1 MSKHLA
7 RSDRGGCFAAA
18 LSVSSA
24 SAQSSRQIKFIV
36 PFPAGGGGDVLT
48 RMVAEKWAQ
57 AHGVATVIENRPGA
71 ATVLGVEAASRA
83 APDGNTLGIVA
94 NSFIIHPNFKKLS
107 YDPLTSFEPVCL
119 LANSPQVIV
128 VNSSSPY
135 KTLTEWLDAARAKP
149 GELSHASV
157 GPASPSTSPS
167 SSSSCW
173 PRSSI
178 TFVPFNGNTPA
189 LNALLGG
196 HVGSVMSN
204 YSEAA
209 ELVECRQAP
218 RARRGQRQASRR
230 WPNVPTVAEQ
240 GFKDYAVEAWYGL
253 VAPAKTPKD
262 KVAELSKW
270 CAEAMLAPELKAK
283 WDLQGLTPGRQLI
296 RRIRRAS
303 APAVGGLRARDP
315 RGQHQG
321 RIGTR
326 DCGPNASKA
335 RRKRRPEAQH

>member
-1 MSKHLA
+1 MGRLCRA
-7 RSDRGGCFAAA
+7 FIAATVLAAA
-18 LSVSSA
+18 ASA
-24 SAQSSRQIKFIV
+24 SGAFAQSSRQIKFIV

-83 APDGNTLGIVA
+83 VPDGNTLGIVA
-94 NSFIIHPNFKKLS
+94 NSFIIHPNFKNLS
-107 YDPLTSFEPVCL
+107 YDPLTSFEPICL
-119 LANSPQVIV
+119 LANSPQVVV
-128 VNSSSPY
+128 VNGSSPY

-157 GPASPSTSPS
+157 GPASPQHIAFEQLKLMAKA
-167 SSSSCW
+167 
-173 PRSSI
+173 SI

-209 ELVECRQAP
+209 ELVGSGKL
-218 RARRGQRQASRR
+218 RALAVASAKRVDG
-230 WPNVPTVAEQ
+230 WPNVATVAEQ
-240 GFKDYAVEAWYGL
+240 GFKGYAVEAWYGL

-270 CAEAMLAPELKAK
+270 CSEAMLAPDLKSK
-283 WDLQGLTPGRQLI
+283 WDLQGLTPVGSTSDEFAAHLRQQSADYAAVI
-296 RRIRRAS
+296 RDANIK
-303 APAVGGLRARDP
+303 G
-315 RGQHQG
+315 
-321 RIGTR
+321 
-326 DCGPNASKA
+326 
-335 RRKRRPEAQH
+335 E

>member
-1 MSKHLA
+1 MFSMRASSKGLIVA
-7 RSDRGGCFAAA
+7 VAIASAM
-18 LSVSSA
+18 SVSA
-24 SAQSSRQIKFIV
+24 PFAQSSRQIKFIV

-48 RMVAEKWAQ
+48 RMVAEKWGQ
-57 AHGVATVIENRPGA
+57 TRGIATVIENRPGA

-83 APDGNTLGIVA
+83 APDGNTLGTVA

-119 LANSPQVIV
+119 LASSPQVIV
-128 VNSSSPY
+128 VNSTSPY

-149 GELSHASV
+149 GDLSHASV
-157 GPASPSTSPS
+157 GPASPQHIAFEQLKLLAKVN
-167 SSSSCW
+167 
-173 PRSSI
+173 I

-209 ELVECRQAP
+209 ELVNSGKL
-218 RARRGQRQASRR
+218 RALAVASSTRVEG

-240 GFKDYAVEAWYGL
+240 GFKGYGVEAWYGL

-270 CAEAMLAPELKAK
+270 CAEAMLAPELKTK
-283 WDLQGLTPGRQLI
+283 WDLQGLTPVGSTSEEFAAHLHQQSDDYASII
-296 RRIRRAS
+296 REAS
-303 APAVGGLRARDP
+303 
-315 RGQHQG
+315 
-321 RIGTR
+321 IK
-326 DCGPNASKA
+326 S
-335 RRKRRPEAQH
+335 E

>member
-1 MSKHLA
+1 MRALGKSLI
-7 RSDRGGCFAAA
+7 AAA
-18 LSVSSA
+18 MVALAVA
-24 SAQSSRQIKFIV
+24 NAPAQSPRQIKFIV

-83 APDGNTLGIVA
+83 APDGNTLGTVA

-128 VNSSSPY
+128 VNSSSPHQ
-135 KTLTEWLDAARAKP
+135 TLIEWLDAARAKP

-157 GPASPSTSPS
+157 GPASPQHIAFEQLKLLAKVN
-167 SSSSCW
+167 
-173 PRSSI
+173 I

-196 HVGSVMSN
+196 HVGSAMSN

-209 ELVECRQAP
+209 ELVGAGKLRAPAAARAKRGEGGPAP
-218 RARRGQRQASRR
+218 RAGGGEWRTRRR
-230 WPNVPTVAEQ
+230 VA
-240 GFKDYAVEAWYGL
+240 DRA
-253 VAPAKTPKD
+253 D
-262 KVAELSKW
+262 
-270 CAEAMLAPELKAK
+270 
-283 WDLQGLTPGRQLI
+283 R
-296 RRIRRAS
+296 RRAGFS
-303 APAVGGLRARDP
+303 GLCGRSLVRLCRAGEDAE
-315 RGQHQG
+315 G
-321 RIGTR
+321 
-326 DCGPNASKA
+326 
-335 RRKRRPEAQH
+335 

>member
-1 MSKHLA
+1 MRTFGKGLT
-7 RSDRGGCFAAA
+7 AAA
-18 LSVSSA
+18 LAATLSVATA
-24 SAQSSRQIKFIV
+24 SAQTSRQIKFIV

-57 AHGVATVIENRPGA
+57 LHGVATVIENRPGA
-71 ATVLGVEAASRA
+71 ATVLGVEVASRA
-83 APDGNTLGIVA
+83 APDGNTLGTVA

-128 VNSSSPY
+128 VNSASPY

-149 GELSHASV
+149 GALSHASV
-157 GPASPSTSPS
+157 GPASPQHIAFEQLKLLAQV
-167 SSSSCW
+167 
-173 PRSSI
+173 SI

-196 HVGSVMSN
+196 HVGSAMSN

-209 ELVECRQAP
+209 ELVGAGKL
-218 RARRGQRQASRR
+218 RALAVASGKRVDG

-240 GFKDYAVEAWYGL
+240 GFKDYSVEAWYGL

-262 KVAELSKW
+262 KLAELSKW
-270 CAEAMLAPELKAK
+270 CAEAMQASELKPK
-283 WDLQGLTPGRQLI
+283 WGLQGLTPIGSTSEQFAAHLRQQSDGYARVI
-296 RRIRRAS
+296 R
-303 APAVGGLRARDP
+303 
-315 RGQHQG
+315 
-321 RIGTR
+321 
-326 DCGPNASKA
+326 
-335 RRKRRPEAQH
+335 EANIKGE

>member
-1 MSKHLA
+1 
-7 RSDRGGCFAAA
+7 
-18 LSVSSA
+18 
-24 SAQSSRQIKFIV
+24 
-36 PFPAGGGGDVLT
+36 T

-57 AHGVATVIENRPGA
+57 MHGVGTVIENRPGA

-107 YDPLTSFEPVCL
+107 YDPLTSFEPICL

-128 VNSSSPY
+128 VNSSSTY
-135 KTLTEWLDAARAKP
+135 KTLAEWLEAARARP
-149 GELSHASV
+149 GELSHPGV
-157 GPASPSTSPS
+157 GPASPQHTALEQLKLLAKVN
-167 SSSSCW
+167 
-173 PRSSI
+173 I

-209 ELVECRQAP
+209 ELVASGKL
-218 RARRGQRQASRR
+218 RALAVASTKRVDG

-240 GFKDYAVEAWYGL
+240 GFKDYSVEAWYGF
-253 VAPAKTPKD
+253 VAPARPAKD

-283 WDLQGLTPGRQLI
+283 WELQGLSPVGS
-296 RRIRRAS
+296 S
-303 APAVGGLRARDP
+303 A
-315 RGQHQG
+315 Q
-321 RIGTR
+321 
-326 DCGPNASKA
+326 
-335 RRKRRPEAQH
+335 

>member
-1 MSKHLA
+1 MRRLCQA
-7 RSDRGGCFAAA
+7 LVAAIIFAGA
-18 LSVSSA
+18 VSA
-24 SAQSSRQIKFIV
+24 TGLAQSSRQIKFIV
-36 PFPAGGGGDVLT
+36 PFPAGGGDVLT
-48 RMVAEKWAQ
+48 RLVAEKWAQ
-57 AHGVATVIENRPGA
+57 AHGVGTVIENRPGA

-128 VNSSSPY
+128 VNGSSPY
-135 KTLTEWLDAARAKP
+135 RTLSEWLDAARTRP

-157 GPASPSTSPS
+157 GPASPQHIAFEQLKLMAKVN
-167 SSSSCW
+167 
-173 PRSSI
+173 I

-209 ELVECRQAP
+209 ELVGSGKL
-218 RARRGQRQASRR
+218 RALAVASSKRVEG

-240 GFKDYAVEAWYGL
+240 GFQGYAVEAWYGL

-262 KVAELSKW
+262 KVAELSQW
-270 CAEAMLAPELKAK
+270 CAEAMLAPELKSK
-283 WDLQGLTPGRQLI
+283 WELQGLTPVGSSAGEFAAHLRQQ
-296 RRIRRAS
+296 S
-303 APAVGGLRARDP
+303 GDYARV
-315 RGQHQG
+315 
-321 RIGTR
+321 I
-326 DCGPNASKA
+326 A
-335 RRKRRPEAQH
+335 EANIKGE

>member
-1 MSKHLA
+1 MRTFGNGLIA
-7 RSDRGGCFAAA
+7 AALVAA
-18 LSVSSA
+18 LSVSTA

-57 AHGVATVIENRPGA
+57 MHGIATVIENRPGA

-128 VNSSSPY
+128 VNSASPY

-157 GPASPSTSPS
+157 GPASPQH
-167 SSSSCW
+167 
-173 PRSSI
+173 I
-178 TFVPFNGNTPA
+178 AFEQLKLLAKVNIAFVPFNGNTPA

-209 ELVECRQAP
+209 ELVSAGKL
-218 RARRGQRQASRR
+218 RALAVASGKRVDG
-230 WPNVPTVAEQ
+230 WPNVPMVAEQ
-240 GFKDYAVEAWYGL
+240 GFKDYAVEAWYGF

-270 CAEAMLAPELKAK
+270 CAEAMLASDLKPK
-283 WDLQGLTPGRQLI
+283 WDLQGLSPVGSSADAFGAHLRQQSADYARVI
-296 RRIRRAS
+296 RETNIK
-303 APAVGGLRARDP
+303 G
-315 RGQHQG
+315 
-321 RIGTR
+321 
-326 DCGPNASKA
+326 
-335 RRKRRPEAQH
+335 E

>member
-1 MSKHLA
+1 MQDF
-7 RSDRGGCFAAA
+7 DRGDCSRRRSFGLERVRA
-18 LSVSSA
+18 VSGRSN
-24 SAQSSRQIKFIV
+24 SSCR
-36 PFPAGGGGDVLT
+36 FPAGGGGDVLT

-57 AHGVATVIENRPGA
+57 AHGIATVIENRPGA

-107 YDPLTSFEPVCL
+107 YDPLTSFEPICL

-135 KTLTEWLDAARAKP
+135 KTLSEWLDAARAKP

-157 GPASPSTSPS
+157 GPASPQHIAFEQLKLMAKA
-167 SSSSCW
+167 
-173 PRSSI
+173 SI

-209 ELVECRQAP
+209 ELVGAASCARLPWPAASELTAGRTCRPSPNRASRAMRSRRGTDWSRRP
-218 RARRGQRQASRR
+218 RRRRTRSPSCRNGARRRCWRR
-230 WPNVPTVAEQ
+230 SSNRNGT
-240 GFKDYAVEAWYGL
+240 
-253 VAPAKTPKD
+253 
-262 KVAELSKW
+262 
-270 CAEAMLAPELKAK
+270 C
-283 WDLQGLTPGRQLI
+283 
-296 RRIRRAS
+296 RA
-303 APAVGGLRARDP
+303 
-315 RGQHQG
+315 
-321 RIGTR
+321 
-326 DCGPNASKA
+326 
-335 RRKRRPEAQH
+335 